1 MHQVADRVF
10 HTPGVYYRPANL
22 KSLTVLMGNTEAR
35 TVYRNFDLQNL
46 HINSA
51 DPTHALYQRY
61 LSYNNFI
68 PPNESKYFAHTSS
81 CLLAP
86 DEPSRVADKGL
97 FNVFP
102 LSLTADELNRSS
114 SSTLGLVL
122 FCFTTKKLVI
132 FLIFTNKIFFYF

>member
-61 LSYNNFI
+61 CPTIILFHQTNLNI
-68 PPNESKYFAHTSS
+68 LLTHRPACWPPMNHPE
-81 CLLAP
+81 
-86 DEPSRVADKGL
+86 
-97 FNVFP
+97 
-102 LSLTADELNRSS
+102 
-114 SSTLGLVL
+114 
-122 FCFTTKKLVI
+122 
-132 FLIFTNKIFFYF
+132 

>member
-1 MHQVADRVF
+1 MHQAADRVF

-61 LSYNNFI
+61 LSYNNFM
-68 PPNESKYFAHTSS
+68 
-81 CLLAP
+81 LAP

-132 FLIFTNKIFFYF
+132 FLIFTNRIFFYF